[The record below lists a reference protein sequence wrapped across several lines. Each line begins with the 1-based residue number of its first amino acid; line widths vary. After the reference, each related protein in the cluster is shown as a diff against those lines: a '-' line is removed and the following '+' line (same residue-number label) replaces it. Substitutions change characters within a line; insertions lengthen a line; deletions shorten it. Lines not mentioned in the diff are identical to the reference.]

1 MSVTLLGKF
10 YWQNRPRIF
19 NQIPDPYFSASW
31 GADEEL
37 FEVETKNW
45 TSEGKKELATEEV
58 GVIFESW
65 LDVVNKLRLSFLFF
79 FQVKSFWHRFLIW
92 WSEIKNWCYTIIYIF
107 WIQYYNTTTVL
118 FSVYIKT
125 LLPLL
130 FKDRF
135 LYIKDIHFHYI
146 EAGRTIKAEL
156 VLIFSMLEGRK
167 TQQTP

>member
-1 MSVTLLGKF
+1 MIPWLIDCIALSGVDVDDKVVDGRMYFHMSVTLLGKF

-65 LDVVNKLRLSFLFF
+65 LDVVNKLKTIFSFLFPGE
-79 FQVKSFWHRFLIW
+79 VFLAPV
-92 WSEIKNWCYTIIYIF
+92 SY
-107 WIQYYNTTTVL
+107 
-118 FSVYIKT
+118 
-125 LLPLL
+125 
-130 FKDRF
+130 
-135 LYIKDIHFHYI
+135 
-146 EAGRTIKAEL
+146 L
-156 VLIFSMLEGRK
+156 VEWN
-167 TQQTP
+167 